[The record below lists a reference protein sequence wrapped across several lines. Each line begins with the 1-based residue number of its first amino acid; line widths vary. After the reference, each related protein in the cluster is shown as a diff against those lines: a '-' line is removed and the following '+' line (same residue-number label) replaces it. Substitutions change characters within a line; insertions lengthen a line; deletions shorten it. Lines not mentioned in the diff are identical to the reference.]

1 MLGHTFHTMVLATRW
16 PYIAHTAV
24 DFHIL
29 GSIAPTDCNPPAERI
44 THCTSGSRDG
54 LWYVCAAEGKVL
66 AISIRE
72 LKQATMR
79 SEK

>member
-1 MLGHTFHTMVLATRW
+1 MMVLATHS
-16 PYIAHTAV
+16 PYIAHTVV

-29 GSIAPTDCNPPAERI
+29 GSIVPIDCNPPAERI
-44 THCTSGSRDG
+44 THCTSDSRDG
-54 LWYVCAAEGKVL
+54 LYCICAAEGKLL

-72 LKQATMR
+72 LKQAIMR